1 MSIRIFGLPI
11 FLSVFLRTWHIPLGL
26 HSATSQPELL
36 SPRPVILKKLFPL
49 TLARISAHAPAMLM
63 VLVAV
68 ALPGSSNDPRVSAR

>member
-11 FLSVFLRTWHIPLGL
+11 FLSVFSPYMAYSTGFAFRNL
-26 HSATSQPELL
+26 SAGASR
-36 SPRPVILKKLFPL
+36 PRPVILKKLFPL